1 MTHFICRGA
10 NCTSVSERPSVCMN
24 ASCSHRYKLLEECTC
39 PHRTRH
45 IAQVNVSNTNITSG
59 QGIDV
64 VNFGLALG
72 IALGV
77 GIFIMGIISMFGIGE
92 GAVQAFSTIYIGY
105 DSTLIGAVAGSL
117 WGLVDGFIGGV
128 LIAWLYNQLSR
139 VR

>member
-1 MTHFICRGA
+1 
-10 NCTSVSERPSVCMN
+10 MN

-45 IAQVNVSNTNITSG
+45 IAQLNISNTSISSG

-72 IALGV
+72 IAFGIGTFIV
-77 GIFIMGIISMFGIGE
+77 GILSMFGIGE
-92 GAVQAFSTIYIGY
+92 SFVVALSTIYIGY
-105 DSTLIGAVAGSL
+105 DSTFIGAVAGSL

-139 VR
+139 IR